1 MKWNIIKN
9 KTMFRINSEELLVT
23 SISFKIKPKDGIVI
37 NEKLL
42 GIFLFTT
49 YYQNTI
55 TSLGGQ

>member
-9 KTMFRINSEELLVT
+9 KTMFRISSDELLVT
-23 SISFKIKPKDGIVI
+23 SISFRIKPKDGIVL

-49 YYQNTI
+49 YY
-55 TSLGGQ
+55 